1 MLTLVCIPAFNEE
14 KIIGKIVKE
23 CLEYSDEVVV
33 CDDGSTDKTYEE
45 AKLSGAICLKHKK
58 NFGKGAALKS
68 LFNYARNSNAEI
80 IITIDGDGQF
90 LPEEIPKLRK
100 PIEDKKADIV
110 IGNRFDNM
118 DEMPKYRKIG
128 NKILDKMANA
138 ASDLPIKDSQSGYR
152 AYSKKIIDNIK
163 FNVDGFGADVEILI
177 YASRNG
183 FKISEENVKVIYNT
197 GMKTSTKNPISH
209 SGEVITSIL
218 EIVAVKSPL
227 KFIGI
232 PGFIMMVVGIIFA
245 INVMVLFNETRY
257 FSIPYTMIGISFLVI
272 GSMLLLMSVLLFS
285 ISRISY
291 KTEDRL

>member
-1 MLTLVCIPAFNEE
+1 MSTLVCIPAFNEE

-58 NFGKGAALKS
+58 NLGKGAALKS
-68 LFNYARNSNAEI
+68 LFEYARNCDVDI

-110 IGNRFDNM
+110 IGNRFNNM
-118 DEMPKYRKIG
+118 HEMPKYRKIG
-128 NKILDKMANA
+128 NKILDKMTNLAGDI
-138 ASDLPIKDSQSGYR
+138 SIKDSQSGYR
-152 AYSKKIIDNIK
+152 AYSKKAIDNVK
-163 FNVDGFGADVEILI
+163 FNVNGFGADAEILI
-177 YASRNG
+177 DASKKG
-183 FKISEENVKVIYNT
+183 FKISEEKIKVIYNT

-209 SGEVITSIL
+209 SGEVVKSLL
-218 EIVAVKSPL
+218 EIIAVKSPL

-232 PGFIMMVVGIIFA
+232 PGSILMVFGIIFG
-245 INVMVLFNETRY
+245 INVITLFNETRY
-257 FSIPYTMIGISFLVI
+257 FSIPYTMIGITFLVL
-272 GSMLLLMSVLLFS
+272 GAMLLLMSVLLFS
-285 ISRISY
+285 ISRISD
-291 KTEDRL
+291 KTRE